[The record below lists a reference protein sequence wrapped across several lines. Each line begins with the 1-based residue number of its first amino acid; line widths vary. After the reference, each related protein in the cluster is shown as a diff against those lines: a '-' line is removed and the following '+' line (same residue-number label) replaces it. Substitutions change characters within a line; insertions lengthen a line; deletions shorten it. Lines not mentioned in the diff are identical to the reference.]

1 MIAYAVHA
9 AYPALPCAAHSCC
22 QDGVGTR
29 LGDRHPLLISQA
41 EGRTSGHADEC
52 VWPRIPLPSMKA
64 LRCRVRLVRKKVRWV
79 QEMAFLQVV
88 LIVSEDGAIVQSSK
102 NLSDLSEL
110 RKLRAQRVLPL
121 DASLRYFQSL

>member
-1 MIAYAVHA
+1 MASH
-9 AYPALPCAAHSCC
+9 
-22 QDGVGTR
+22 T
-29 LGDRHPLLISQA
+29 
-41 EGRTSGHADEC
+41 
-52 VWPRIPLPSMKA
+52 LPSMKA